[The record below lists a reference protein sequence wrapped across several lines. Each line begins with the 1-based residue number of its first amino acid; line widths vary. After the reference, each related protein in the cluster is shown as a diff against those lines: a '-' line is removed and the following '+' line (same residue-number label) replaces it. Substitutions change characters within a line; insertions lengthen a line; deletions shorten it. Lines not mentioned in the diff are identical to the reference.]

1 MNRLVADPLTGDR
14 LMNPLPTLRPEITLE
29 WLNELG
35 TEYLPGFLGV
45 ELLELAPGQL
55 RSRMKLA
62 QQHFAPNNFLH
73 AASIVALADTT
84 CGYATMAHLPEGAA
98 SFTTIELK
106 SNHLGTV
113 REGAILCVANAQH
126 LGRTTQ
132 VWDAVVTDAVN
143 GRSLALF
150 RCTQMILWPKTL

>member
-1 MNRLVADPLTGDR
+1 MNSPPA
-14 LMNPLPTLRPEITLE
+14 LRPDITLA

-45 ELLELAPGQL
+45 EMLELTPGRL
-55 RSRMKLA
+55 RSQMKLA

-84 CGYATMAHLPEGAA
+84 CGYATIAHLPEGAA

-113 REGAILCVANAQH
+113 REGAILCAAHAQH

-132 VWDAVVTDAVN
+132 VWDAVVTDAAS
-143 GRSLALF
+143 GRTLALF
-150 RCTQMILWPKTL
+150 RCTQMILWPKLP

>member
-1 MNRLVADPLTGDR
+1 MQ
-14 LMNPLPTLRPEITLE
+14 PLPVLRPEVTLD

-55 RSRMKLA
+55 HSRMKLA

-113 REGAILCVANAQH
+113 REGAILCVATAQH
-126 LGRTTQ
+126 LGAGPR
-132 VWDAVVTDAVN
+132 W
-143 GRSLALF
+143 R
-150 RCTQMILWPKTL
+150 RCTRWAKPAKGWPPLLLDLLPVSPNS

>member
-1 MNRLVADPLTGDR
+1 MNSPLA
-14 LMNPLPTLRPEITLE
+14 LRSEVTLE

-45 ELLELAPGQL
+45 EMLELAPGRL

-62 QQHFAPNNFLH
+62 RQHFAPNNFLH

-84 CGYATMAHLPEGAA
+84 CGYATLAHLPEGAA

-113 REGAILCVANAQH
+113 REGTLVCEARAQH
-126 LGRTTQ
+126 LGRS
-132 VWDAVVTDAVN
+132 
-143 GRSLALF
+143 RSGM
-150 RCTQMILWPKTL
+150 RW

>member
-1 MNRLVADPLTGDR
+1 MNSPPA
-14 LMNPLPTLRPEITLE
+14 LRPDITLA

-45 ELLELAPGQL
+45 ELLELMPGRL
-55 RSRMKLA
+55 RSQMKLA

-84 CGYATMAHLPEGAA
+84 CGYATIAHLPEGAA

-113 REGAILCVANAQH
+113 REGALVCAAHAQH

-132 VWDAVVTDAVN
+132 VWDAVVTDAAS
-143 GRSLALF
+143 GRTLALF
-150 RCTQMILWPKTL
+150 RCTQMILWPKTP

>member
-1 MNRLVADPLTGDR
+1 MNSPPA
-14 LMNPLPTLRPEITLE
+14 LRPDVTLDG
-29 WLNELG
+29 LNELG

-45 ELLELAPGQL
+45 EMLDLAPGRL

-62 QQHFAPNNFLH
+62 RQHFAPNQFLH

-84 CGYATMAHLPEGAA
+84 CGYATFAHLPEGAA

-113 REGAILCVANAQH
+113 REGAIACEAHAQH
-126 LGRTTQ
+126 LGRATQ
-132 VWDAVVTDAVN
+132 VWDAVVTDAAS
-143 GRSLALF
+143 GRTLALF
-150 RCTQMILWPKTL
+150 RCTQMILWLKTS

>member
-1 MNRLVADPLTGDR
+1 MNS
-14 LMNPLPTLRPEITLE
+14 LPALRPDITLA

-45 ELLELAPGQL
+45 ELLELAPGRL
-55 RSRMKLA
+55 RSQMKLA

-84 CGYATMAHLPEGAA
+84 CGYATFAHLPEGAA

-113 REGAILCVANAQH
+113 REGAILCAAHAQH

-132 VWDAVVTDAVN
+132 VWDAVVTDEAG
-143 GRSLALF
+143 GRTLALF
-150 RCTQMILWPKTL
+150 RCTQMILWPKPP

>member
-1 MNRLVADPLTGDR
+1 MNS
-14 LMNPLPTLRPEITLE
+14 LPALRPDITLA

-45 ELLELAPGQL
+45 EMLELTPGRL
-55 RSRMKLA
+55 RSQMKLA

-84 CGYATMAHLPEGAA
+84 CGYATFAHLPEGAA

-113 REGAILCVANAQH
+113 REGTLVCEAHAQH

-132 VWDAVVTDAVN
+132 VWDAVVTDPAS
-143 GRSLALF
+143 GRTLALF
-150 RCTQMILWPKTL
+150 RCTQMILWPKTP

>member
-1 MNRLVADPLTGDR
+1 MNSP
-14 LMNPLPTLRPEITLE
+14 PTLRPDVTLD

-45 ELLELAPGQL
+45 ELLELMPGRL
-55 RSRMKLA
+55 RSQMKLA

-84 CGYATMAHLPEGAA
+84 CGYATIAHLPEGAA

-113 REGAILCVANAQH
+113 REGALLCAAHAQH

-132 VWDAVVTDAVN
+132 VWDAVVTDAASE
-143 GRSLALF
+143 RTLALF
-150 RCTQMILWPKTL
+150 RCTQMILWPKLP